1 MIESGVGIGVIPE
14 SAALRYA
21 RNLDI
26 ALVGL
31 TDEWAVRELQI
42 CVKNLDSLPVFAR
55 ELVET
60 LVADGDAAG

>member
-1 MIESGVGIGVIPE
+1 
-14 SAALRYA
+14 ALRYA